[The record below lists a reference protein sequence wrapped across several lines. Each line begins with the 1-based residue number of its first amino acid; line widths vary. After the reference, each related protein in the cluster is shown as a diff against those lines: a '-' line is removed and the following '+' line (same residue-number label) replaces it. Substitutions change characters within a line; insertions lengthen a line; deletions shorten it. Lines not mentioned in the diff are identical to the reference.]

1 MKKKVFLVT
10 GIIAVLGAISAVVV
24 GIVRARTF

>member
-10 GIIAVLGAISAVVV
+10 GIIAALGAIGAVVV